1 MGVRDEVKRRVF
13 LFELGRGA
21 FAVAVL
27 GAAALACDS
36 GARQNDPSDGPAP
49 GDGPDPATGGDGA
62 VSYERVS
69 LGFVSAYI
77 LSRGGE
83 AAVVDT
89 GVGGSAPQIEAGLA
103 AVGLSWDAV
112 AHVILT
118 HLHANH
124 IGSLGDVMAAAPAAT
139 GYAGQGDIDQIASPR
154 PLVAVGDGDRVFGLR
169 IIDTPG
175 HTPGHICVLDPV
187 GGLLVAGDAL
197 IGSRGGVA
205 GPNPQFTSD
214 LATANESVKKLAT
227 FEFETALF
235 GHGEPVGSGASTA
248 VAGLAAGL

>member
-1 MGVRDEVKRRVF
+1 
-13 LFELGRGA
+13 
-21 FAVAVL
+21 
-27 GAAALACDS
+27 
-36 GARQNDPSDGPAP
+36 
-49 GDGPDPATGGDGA
+49 
-62 VSYERVS
+62 
-69 LGFVSAYI
+69 
-77 LSRGGE
+77 
-83 AAVVDT
+83 
-89 GVGGSAPQIEAGLA
+89 
-103 AVGLSWDAV
+103 
-112 AHVILT
+112 
-118 HLHANH
+118 
-124 IGSLGDVMAAAPAAT
+124 
-139 GYAGQGDIDQIASPR
+139 
-154 PLVAVGDGDRVFGLR
+154 VFGLR